1 MRREGGADHRKDGTH
16 GLPPHPMHLLSR
28 LTRTFT
34 KPLFLCLAA
43 MVLAIAGLAAAV
55 MKSETVARADVAA
68 NQQAYAEASDHGTQ
82 WSFHITDLGG
92 SHTVWLVTAAAALFL
107 IAFRHWRGA
116 IALLAAVA
124 STQLVVDVLK
134 LAVERP
140 RPDHALTETNGFSF
154 PSAHSA
160 TSMAVY
166 ATLTLLA
173 ARAVRGRPRLL
184 IAVAG
189 GLVVVAIGLTRIYL
203 GAHYPTDVLAGWL
216 TGAVIV
222 LGSWAL
228 ARRVPLPRL
237 RAADAA

>member
-1 MRREGGADHRKDGTH
+1 
-16 GLPPHPMHLLSR
+16 MHALRR
-28 LTRTFT
+28 LTSPLM
-34 KPLFLCLAA
+34 KPLFLCVAA
-43 MVLAIAGLAAAV
+43 MVLAVAGLAAAV
-55 MKSETVARADVAA
+55 MKSETVGQAEAAA
-68 NQQAYAEASDHGTQ
+68 NQQVHARAADHGTE

-107 IAFRHWRGA
+107 VAFRHWRGA
-116 IALLAAVA
+116 IALLVAVA

-134 LAVERP
+134 VAVERQ

-166 ATLTLLA
+166 AMLTLLA
-173 ARAVRGRPRLL
+173 ARAVSGRLRVA

-189 GLVVVAIGLTRIYL
+189 GLVVVAIGLTRIHL

-228 ARRVPLPRL
+228 ARRIPLPRL
-237 RAADAA
+237 LPARG

>member
-1 MRREGGADHRKDGTH
+1 
-16 GLPPHPMHLLSR
+16 MHALSR
-28 LTRTFT
+28 LTRPFT

-43 MVLAIAGLAAAV
+43 MVVAVAGLAAAV
-55 MKSETVARADVAA
+55 MKSDTVTQADAAA
-68 NQQAYAEASDHGTQ
+68 NQQAYMQAGQHGTD

-107 IAFRHWRGA
+107 VAFRHWRGA
-116 IALLAAVA
+116 IALLVAVA

-134 LAVERP
+134 IAVERP
-140 RPDHALTETNGFSF
+140 RPDHAMTETNGFSF

-173 ARAVRGRPRLL
+173 ARAVTGRPRVA
-184 IAVAG
+184 IAIAG
-189 GLVVVAIGLTRIYL
+189 ALVVVAIGLTRIYL

-228 ARRVPLPRL
+228 ARRIPLPRL
-237 RAADAA
+237 LPARG

>member
-1 MRREGGADHRKDGTH
+1 
-16 GLPPHPMHLLSR
+16 MHVLSR
-28 LTRTFT
+28 LTRPLT
-34 KPLFLCLAA
+34 KPFFLCVAA
-43 MVLAIAGLAAAV
+43 MVLAVAGLATAV
-55 MKSETVARADVAA
+55 MKSETVGHADVAA
-68 NQQAYAEASDHGTQ
+68 NQEAYTQATDHGTA

-92 SHTVWLVTAAAALFL
+92 SHTVWLVTVAAALAL

-116 IALLAAVA
+116 IALLVAVA

-160 TSMAVY
+160 TSVAVY

-173 ARAVRGRPRLL
+173 ARAVSGRLRVLVA
-184 IAVAG
+184 IAG

-216 TGAVIV
+216 TGAVVV

-237 RAADAA
+237 LPAR

>member
-1 MRREGGADHRKDGTH
+1 
-16 GLPPHPMHLLSR
+16 MHALSR
-28 LTRTFT
+28 LTRAFT
-34 KPLFLCLAA
+34 KPLFLCLTA
-43 MVLAIAGLAAAV
+43 MVLAVAGLAAAV
-55 MKSETVARADVAA
+55 MNSETVGSADAAA
-68 NQQAYAEASDHGTQ
+68 NQEAYSQATDHGTQ

-92 SHTVWLVTAAAALFL
+92 SHTVWLVTVAAALL
-107 IAFRHWRGA
+107 LVAFRHWRGA
-116 IALLAAVA
+116 IALLVAVA

-140 RPDHALTETNGFSF
+140 RPDHAVTEASGFSF

-173 ARAVRGRPRLL
+173 ARAVSGRLRVLV
-184 IAVAG
+184 AVAG

-203 GAHYPTDVLAGWL
+203 GAHYPTDVLAGGL

-228 ARRVPLPRL
+228 AKRIPLPRL
-237 RAADAA
+237 RPARG